1 VPAGGSSPLSV
12 QSVAGG
18 STASPSQSGL
28 LLFYSDGRRKNEAL
42 TIRVTP

>member
-1 VPAGGSSPLSV
+1 V

-18 STASPSQSGL
+18 DAASPSQSGL
-28 LLFYSDGRRKNEAL
+28 LLFYSDGRRQNEAQ

>member
-1 VPAGGSSPLSV
+1 LSV

-28 LLFYSDGRRKNEAL
+28 LLFYSDGRRKNEAQ
-42 TIRVTP
+42 TILVTQ